1 MNKLKR
7 ALDNNQMAY
16 GIFSALKD
24 PAIIEILGYA
34 GYDFAV
40 IDLEHSTVDLSSM
53 EHMIRAAQVVNIT
66 SVVRT
71 PQYDYG
77 TILRAVEAG
86 ADAVMVPHLTSKEQ
100 AEKIVGMAKYQP
112 IGYRGLDASTRIAK
126 FGGVNVDIEDHMR
139 KQNERLLI
147 IGMIEDAEAV
157 LNIDDIVTTK
167 GLDLLFIG
175 PSDLSAS
182 FGYPGQVSH
191 PIVCEAI
198 QEVID
203 KANKSGVKVGIPAFK
218 PNQVREVIDMGVS
231 YLTTPAV
238 DASFLTQSLKAHLES
253 VKLR

>member
-1 MNKLKR
+1 MNKLKK
-7 ALDNNQMAY
+7 ALDNNQIAY

-24 PAIIEILGYA
+24 PAVIEILGYA

-40 IDLEHSTVDLSSM
+40 IDLEHSTLDLSTM
-53 EHMIRAAQVVNIT
+53 EHMIRAAQIANIT

-71 PQYDYG
+71 PQEDYG

-86 ADAVMVPHLTSKEQ
+86 ADAVMVPHLISKAQ
-100 AEKIVGMAKYQP
+100 AEKIVAMAKYQP
-112 IGYRGLDASTRIAK
+112 IGQRGLDASTRLAK
-126 FGGVNVDIEDHMR
+126 FGGVSVNIENHMR
-139 KQNERLLI
+139 SQNERLLV

-175 PSDLSAS
+175 ATDLSGS
-182 FGYPGQVSH
+182 FGYPGEVTH
-191 PIVCEAI
+191 PIVREAI
-198 QEVID
+198 QEVIN
-203 KANKSGVKVGIPAFK
+203 KANNAGVKVGIPAFK

-238 DASFLTQSLKAHLES
+238 DASYLTQSLKAHLES
-253 VKLR
+253 VKL